1 MSDIFE
7 NDFKDRK
14 RRFLRGLNRL
24 LGCGISEADFPMRET
39 LRTNLLQ
46 FRNNLSNI
54 YCLEF
59 TENELTNMINS
70 GITAREFTEKYCP
83 IVYGDRGKVNLNN
96 LINSSMSDGA
106 IDLREMDKA
115 PKYGMNG
122 GEWCDVAEGPCS
134 CGASH

>member
-1 MSDIFE
+1 MSYKFTNDI
-7 NDFKDRK
+7 KDRK
-14 RRFLRGLNRL
+14 RRFLRGLHRL
-24 LGCGISEADFPMRET
+24 LGYGSSRADFPMIKI
-39 LRTNLLQ
+39 LRTNPLQ

-59 TENELTNMINS
+59 TENELTSLVNS
-70 GITAREFTEKYCP
+70 GITAREFTEKDGP

-106 IDLREMDKA
+106 IDLREMDNA

-134 CGASH
+134 CGAWH